1 MLNCTITNQSDA
13 EALDYCINLEITG
26 AEGTLTF
33 PKLTFM
39 DSCIV
44 HNSPQLTELSFP
56 NVTAITSMV
65 VENADYL
72 TILSLPMVKG
82 GEALDNGGILG
93 GSIFHMNITNAP
105 NLTSI
110 ELESS
115 MYYEEL
121 ILSGIPAY
129 ANFGLN
135 LTSAAT
141 IQTSSCL
148 SFSQLET
155 VGDLTI
161 DEEEDG
167 CDYGL
172 ASIKSIGNLT
182 ILNANAYLGDDL
194 YVDLN
199 NSSFTMQLNGS
210 LSIIGSSELSEPNG
224 PVKRLP
230 FAPTS
235 SIPMNLEV
243 KSVRSLPM
251 DFSDV
256 MTVGGNISLSHNTNC
271 TFDFSQLATAGN
283 ITMLDNTDTTLPL
296 FPDLKTVDNIH
307 LRGNIDTSTGPNIFP
322 SLVLARGNVTV
333 EPWNSDFNCSKL
345 VSQWNNGL
353 IHNLSCNGTGNGS
366 TTSTSTPSI
375 TPTPD
380 TNHSTGLSPGAKA
393 GIGVGVAVGG
403 ILVIALITWL
413 ILRRKNRSKNLKNPQ
428 PLTPDKEL
436 PGMYSHAD
444 TSGTQEAD
452 GTVIVAEKPDDH
464 IVEKPDDHII
474 AEKPDDHVI
483 GEVPDDHIVELPAE
497 DVRVVR

>member
-1 MLNCTITNQSDA
+1 MLNCTIANQSDA
-13 EALDYCINLEITG
+13 TALDYCINLEITG

-56 NVTAITSMV
+56 NVTGIASMV
-65 VENADYL
+65 IENADYL
-72 TILSLPMVKG
+72 TTLSLPMVKG

-93 GSIFHMNITNAP
+93 GSIFHLNITNAP
-105 NLTSI
+105 NLTAI

-121 ILSGIPAY
+121 ILSGIPSY
-129 ANFGLN
+129 TNFGLN
-135 LTSAAT
+135 LTDAAT
-141 IQTSSCL
+141 IQTTSCL
-148 SFSQLET
+148 SFSQLES

-161 DEEEDG
+161 SEEADG

-172 ASIKSIGNLT
+172 SSIKSIGNLT
-182 ILNANAYLGDDL
+182 ILNANAYQGDDL
-194 YVDLN
+194 YVDMN
-199 NSSFTMQLNGS
+199 NSSFTLQLNGS

-243 KSVRSLPM
+243 QSVRSLPM

-256 MTVGGNISLSHNTNC
+256 MTVGGNITLSNNTNC
-271 TFDFSQLATAGN
+271 TFDFSQLSTAGN
-283 ITMLDNTDTTLPL
+283 ISMLDNTDTMLPL
-296 FPDLKTVDNIH
+296 FPELKTVDNIH

-345 VSQWNNGL
+345 VSQWNDGV

-380 TNHSTGLSPGAKA
+380 TMHSTGLSPGAKA
-393 GIGVGVAVGG
+393 GIGVGVAVAG
-403 ILVIALITWL
+403 ILVIVLITWL
-413 ILRRKNRSKNLKNPQ
+413 ILRRKNRTKSLEKPRA
-428 PLTPDKEL
+428 LTPDKEL
-436 PGMYSHAD
+436 PGVYYHAD
-444 TSGTQEAD
+444 TSGTHEAD
-452 GTVIVAEKPDDH
+452 GTA
-464 IVEKPDDHII
+464 II
-474 AEKPDDHVI
+474 AEKPDDHII